1 MKNGCMIIGLTGQS
15 GSGKSTVSKML
26 KKAGL
31 HIIDADEIA
40 RDVMAN
46 NILCR
51 SLIKQNFPTAIKDG
65 EIDRKIIADI
75 VFNDNDKLNLINRIT
90 HPFIIYET
98 LLKISELKYDKSIKY
113 IVFDAP
119 QLFESGANAF
129 CDYIISVV
137 SYKDTRLE
145 RIIKRDGITLN
156 EAKSR
161 VASQLDMNYFM
172 KNSDFVLR
180 NDDDINSLAEK
191 VSSMLEL
198 EFRITTEP
206 KDLL

>member
-1 MKNGCMIIGLTGQS
+1 M
-15 GSGKSTVSKML
+15 
-26 KKAGL
+26 
-31 HIIDADEIA
+31 
-40 RDVMAN
+40 
-46 NILCR
+46 CR
-51 SLIKQNFPTAIKDG
+51 SLITQNFPKAVKDG
-65 EIDRKIIADI
+65 EIDRKALADI
-75 VFNDNDKLNLINRIT
+75 VFNDKDKLYLLNRIT

-119 QLFESGANAF
+119 QLFESGADTF

-156 EAKSR
+156 EAKAR
-161 VASQLDMNYFM
+161 VSSQLDMNFFM

-180 NDDDINSLAEK
+180 NDDDINTLADM
-191 VSSMLEL
+191 VSSMLEF

>member
-1 MKNGCMIIGLTGQS
+1 MKNKYMIIGLTGQS

-40 RDVMAN
+40 RDVMEN

-51 SLIKQNFPTAIKDG
+51 SLIKQNFSAAIKDD
-65 EIDRKIIADI
+65 EIVRKIIADI
-75 VFNDNDKLNLINRIT
+75 VFNDNDKLNLINRIM

-137 SYKDTRLE
+137 AYKETRIK
-145 RIIKRDGITLN
+145 RIVERDGITLN
-156 EAKSR
+156 EAKAR
-161 VASQLDMNYFM
+161 VSSQLDMNYFM

-180 NDDDINSLAEK
+180 NNDDINSLAEK
-191 VSSMLEL
+191 VSSMLEF